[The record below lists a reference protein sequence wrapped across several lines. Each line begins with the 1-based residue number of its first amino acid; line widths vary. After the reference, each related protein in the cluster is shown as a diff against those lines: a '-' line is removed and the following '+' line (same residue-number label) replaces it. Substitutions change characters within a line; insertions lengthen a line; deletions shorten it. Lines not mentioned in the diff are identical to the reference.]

1 MLKLKNYLFN
11 PNIFLIFAPTKIN
24 KKTMKRTYYIVS
36 LTNGDKFMVYT
47 NKQLPYKMIMSKLY
61 ALGYDEDEIVSI
73 NQTNLAALV
82 IKYRKNTINIDE
94 VYDENQGEC
103 YQD

>member
-1 MLKLKNYLFN
+1 
-11 PNIFLIFAPTKIN
+11 
-24 KKTMKRTYYIVS
+24 MKRTYYIVS
-36 LTNGDKFMVYT
+36 LTNGDKFMAYT
-47 NKQLPYKMIMSKLY
+47 NKQLPYKMIMAKLY
-61 ALGYDEDEIVSI
+61 ALGFDEDEIVSI

-94 VYDENQGEC
+94 VYDENQGEG